1 MTYQERIRALREDRD
16 LSQTTLAKLLYTSQ
30 NAYSRYERGVVP
42 LPINHLIT
50 LCKFYRVSADDI
62 LGLSGRRMPLPNK
75 KDGQ

>member
-16 LSQTTLAKLLYTSQ
+16 LPQTTLAKLLYTSQ

>member
-30 NAYSRYERGVVP
+30 NAYSRYERGVTP

-50 LCKFYRVSADDI
+50 LCKFYRFSADDI
-62 LGLSGRRMPLPNK
+62 LGLSGRRIPLPNK